1 MKTIA
6 CMAVLSVLGLA
17 GCGGGGGSSG
27 GGGGGG
33 GGGTSSTL
41 KPSAYTVFKNGQ
53 EATLSGA
60 GAMSARTT
68 SGGTL
73 SLGADGNTAL
83 SVTDATTF
91 AMTASNTNYQVV
103 NRRDGAVLMLCDP
116 LAAGGNP
123 GDTLARYVA
132 FATNSATADTQGTQ
146 VTNAAELAGKSFYE
160 IDECSYV
167 NEDLSSQQQNSAPTA
182 RTLEYRADGS
192 GKLRG
197 SNGLVFD
204 AATMTSFL
212 NGTPS
217 VDGQGRKFWFSAYEF
232 TVGGEQKIY
241 FAIRGEPNVN
251 VPGDVGFVALWT
263 DDPTSD
269 VVGCSLNCTKP
280 ANAVAVTS
288 PASVAGVYVTEFG
301 FGEEVS
307 AIWVNSAGNYSNGLG
322 LRTTSPE
329 FTTGY
334 EFGNL
339 SFDASGNATA
349 IKPYDTSGTGE
360 ALQWSANT
368 TQAILTAASDPSRHF
383 ILERV
388 AKDPANLLLG
398 AWALATCG
406 VTSGFNTTDP
416 TQAFAIVYL
425 KSGRYVVLDSN
436 GQGNNPSPIQGVEYG
451 TYSQDSTAGTFR
463 YTGNLYDTN
472 AETGSWSPAQSAP
485 FGSLYSYSISADGNT
500 LSLSAPGDFCDN
512 ATLTRIN

>member
-33 GGGTSSTL
+33 GTNSTL
-41 KPSAYTVFKNGQ
+41 KPTAYTVFKNGE
-53 EATLSGA
+53 EAALSGA
-60 GAMSARTT
+60 GAMSSRTA

-73 SLGADGNTAL
+73 SLGADGNSTLA
-83 SVTDATTF
+83 VTDPTTF
-91 AMTASNTNYQVV
+91 AMTASNSDYLVV
-103 NRRDGAVLMLCDP
+103 NRRDGAVVMLCDP

-132 FATNSATADTQGTQ
+132 FATNSATADTQGTP
-146 VTNAAELAGKSFYE
+146 VTNASELAGKSFYE
-160 IDECSYV
+160 IDECGYV
-167 NEDLSSQQQNSAPTA
+167 RDNLSSQKQNSAPTGE
-182 RTLEYRADGS
+182 TLEYRADAS
-192 GKLRG
+192 GNIRG
-197 SNGLVFD
+197 SNGFVFD
-204 AATMTSFL
+204 AATMTGFL

-217 VDGQGRKFWFSAYEF
+217 VDGQGRKFWFSAYKF

-241 FAIRGEPNVN
+241 FAIRGEPNN
-251 VPGDVGFVALWT
+251 GQGFVALWT
-263 DDPTSD
+263 DDPSSD

-280 ANAVAVTS
+280 ADAVAVTN
-288 PASVAGVYVTEFG
+288 PASVAGVYVTEFS

-307 AIWVNSAGNYSNGLG
+307 AIWVNSSGNYSNGLG
-322 LRTTSPE
+322 LLTTSAE
-329 FTTGY
+329 FTKGY
-334 EFGNL
+334 EFGTL
-339 SFDASGNATA
+339 TFDASGNASA
-349 IKPYDTSGTGE
+349 AKIGDTNGTGE
-360 ALQWSANT
+360 ALQWSANA
-368 TQAILTAASDPSRHF
+368 TQTILTAVSDPSRHF
-383 ILERV
+383 ILQRV

-406 VTSGFNTTDP
+406 ATSGFNTTDP

-436 GQGNNPSPIQGVEYG
+436 GQGNNPSPTPGVEYG
-451 TYSQDSTAGTFR
+451 TYSQDTTAGTFR

-472 AETGSWSPAQSAP
+472 AETGTWSPAQSAP
-485 FGSLYSYSISADGNT
+485 FGSEYSYSISADGDT
-500 LSLSAPGDFCDN
+500 LSLSAAGDICGN